1 MKTWKLVSGILS
13 IVFFVII
20 TFQSCAVGI
29 VEAIEDTGG
38 ISGSTGIL
46 CGFLILAGGIVSVAT
61 RKSSGKG
68 GNIAIIILFGLSAII
83 GLTLRGIYEDLVVWS
98 IWCVVNVVVAIIFML
113 KNKGNNKA
121 V

>member
-46 CGFLILAGGIVSVAT
+46 CGFFLYLP
-61 RKSSGKG
+61 
-68 GNIAIIILFGLSAII
+68 
-83 GLTLRGIYEDLVVWS
+83 
-98 IWCVVNVVVAIIFML
+98 
-113 KNKGNNKA
+113 A